1 MKPKTHQATAKRFVK
16 TKKGKYLKRKCGQD
30 HFNAREPG
38 KVTRNK
44 RRDVCFTNVYHKA
57 LRTALPNQ

>member
-1 MKPKTHQATAKRFVK
+1 MTRT
-16 TKKGKYLKRKCGQD
+16 GKIKHRRAGQD

-44 RRDVCFTNVYHKA
+44 RRLGTMSKA
-57 LRTALPNQ
+57 NEKNIRRALGI

>member
-1 MKPKTHQATAKRFVK
+1 MKLKTHQATLKRFK
-16 TKKGKYLKRKCGQD
+16 ITKSGKIKKKRAGQD

-44 RRDVCFTNVYHKA
+44 RRLTTVSKA
-57 LRTALPNQ
+57 NQKTIRQMLHI

>member
-1 MKPKTHQATAKRFVK
+1 MKNAVSKRFKITK
-16 TKKGKYLKRKCGQD
+16 TGKVIKKTAGQN

-44 RRDVCFTNVYHKA
+44 RRDRQLSETVT
-57 LRTALPNQ
+57 RTIKRLSN